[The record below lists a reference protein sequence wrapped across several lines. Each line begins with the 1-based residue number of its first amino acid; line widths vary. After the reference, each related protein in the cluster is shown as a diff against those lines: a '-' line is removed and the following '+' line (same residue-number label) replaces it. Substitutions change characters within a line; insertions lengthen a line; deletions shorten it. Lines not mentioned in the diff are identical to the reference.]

1 MNFNKVTL
9 INTQIITAS
18 DNLLLVHVIFESPFL
33 STFIHFIK
41 NSILFIF
48 YKPTTGDMLRGARAT
63 GAAGATAPIAQTV
76 RGQHGG
82 PSCPFHWN
90 CTSKFVHY
98 SQELEFITIFKQCLS
113 NICLIFNQ
121 LQ

>member
-1 MNFNKVTL
+1 VRRL
-9 INTQIITAS
+9 
-18 DNLLLVHVIFESPFL
+18 DNLLLVHVIFESPFF

-48 YKPTTGDMLRGARAT
+48 YKPTTGDMLRGARAK

-82 PSCPFHWN
+82 TVALFTGTALRNLCIIHRNWN
-90 CTSKFVHY
+90 
-98 SQELEFITIFKQCLS
+98 L
-113 NICLIFNQ
+113 
-121 LQ
+121 